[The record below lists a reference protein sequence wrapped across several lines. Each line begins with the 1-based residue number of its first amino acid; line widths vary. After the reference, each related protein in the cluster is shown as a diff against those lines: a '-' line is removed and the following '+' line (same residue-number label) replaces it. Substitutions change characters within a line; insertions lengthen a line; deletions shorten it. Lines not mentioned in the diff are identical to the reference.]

1 MAGDKLFYIGAK
13 ALIENGAGEIL
24 LLKTSDRPGL
34 AIKESYWDFPGGRL
48 KPGQTPSQ
56 ALKEEILE
64 ETGIND
70 ITETGLW
77 TTVVSNHVTYK
88 DDNEIGLSL
97 LVYRVSI
104 PAGSQI
110 VPLRS
115 GDAAAAMELSKAL
128 RKQGFFVPGIRPPSV
143 PVGQSLLRFSLTWGH
158 EVGMLSRV
166 VEAVGRP
173 A

>member
-64 ETGIND
+64 ETGINA

-77 TTVVSNHVTYK
+77 TTVVSNHVT
-88 DDNEIGLSL
+88 
-97 LVYRVSI
+97 
-104 PAGSQI
+104 
-110 VPLRS
+110 
-115 GDAAAAMELSKAL
+115 
-128 RKQGFFVPGIRPPSV
+128 
-143 PVGQSLLRFSLTWGH
+143 
-158 EVGMLSRV
+158 
-166 VEAVGRP
+166 
-173 A
+173 